1 VNGVG
6 NLDEE
11 EDDDDEEDEEDD
23 DEEFGNANQP
33 GLSYLEKDGNLFLK

>member
-11 EDDDDEEDEEDD
+11 EDDDDEEDEDD
-23 DEEFGNANQP
+23 GEEFGNANQP
-33 GLSYLEKDGNLFLK
+33 GLSYLEKDGN

>member
-1 VNGVG
+1 MNGVG

-11 EDDDDEEDEEDD
+11 EDDDVEEDEDD

-33 GLSYLEKDGNLFLK
+33 GLSYLEKDGNLFSK